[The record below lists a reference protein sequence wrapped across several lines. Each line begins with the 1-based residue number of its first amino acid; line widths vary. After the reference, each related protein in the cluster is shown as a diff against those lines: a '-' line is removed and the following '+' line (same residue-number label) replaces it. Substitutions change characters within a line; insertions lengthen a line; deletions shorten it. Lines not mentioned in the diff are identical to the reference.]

1 MSRTLVF
8 CLALLVPASAGAGG
22 APAMPAAVRSTAA
35 AAPARA
41 AFERLGEL
49 AGRWRGRSTEGW
61 TESIELRRIAG
72 DSVLLETSQFTDD
85 PEGRNAMAT
94 AYQMDGESLVLTHY
108 CEAGNAPRLRATA
121 FDDGGGTI
129 TFTFD
134 GGTNLASRD
143 VGHMDS
149 MVLRFGDARHFRS
162 RWTWY
167 QAGKERW
174 LEDIEYE
181 RVE

>member
-108 CEAGNAPRLRATA
+108 CEAGNAPLLRATA